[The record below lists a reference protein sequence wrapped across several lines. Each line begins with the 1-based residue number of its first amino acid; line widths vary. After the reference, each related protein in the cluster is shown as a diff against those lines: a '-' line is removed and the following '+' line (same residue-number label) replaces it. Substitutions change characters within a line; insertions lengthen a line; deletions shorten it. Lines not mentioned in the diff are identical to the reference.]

1 MDKKKKP
8 ALGEV
13 NPGRWP
19 KDGITS
25 KDICVGIRGNLKAM
39 SKVLPPEVIF
49 VAITGRDGD
58 YRTKEGVD
66 HILES
71 LGLEIAY
78 RHDVTEK
85 GLSDSLWYGD
95 GEHRKI
101 FDGLVKYVDT
111 VYPLP
116 ESEEEVEVSET
127 EDRGA
132 DAPF

>member
-39 SKVLPPEVIF
+39 SKVLPPEAIF

-66 HILES
+66 HVMES
-71 LGLEIAY
+71 IGLELAY
-78 RHDVTEK
+78 THDVTHK
-85 GLSDSLWYGD
+85 GMPDALLHEDID
-95 GEHRKI
+95 THRKV
-101 FDGLVKYVDT
+101 FDGLAKYVDT
-111 VYPLP
+111 VYPLI
-116 ESEEEVEVSET
+116 EEEVEVSET